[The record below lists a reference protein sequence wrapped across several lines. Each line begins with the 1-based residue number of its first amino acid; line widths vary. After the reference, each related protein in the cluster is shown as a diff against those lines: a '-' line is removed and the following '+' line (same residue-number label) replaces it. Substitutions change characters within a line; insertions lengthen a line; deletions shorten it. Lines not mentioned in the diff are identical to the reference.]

1 MIGLID
7 ASEYYQLLR
16 RGPALER
23 NYECGL
29 FCYAPVLNMP
39 QKGYD
44 KVLRF
49 KDRESLIGRE
59 YDFARVDLK
68 TEFDRVGSTDYE
80 LGISSDE
87 RALVIGAKY
96 RPVIIISIP
105 LAGWTDGRRAPNE
118 SFLTAPVYSFAGDE
132 TKLSY
137 SPEFIDQVKA
147 GCFPQMFYLP
157 ESSQIREGYV
167 GLDRIQSVRKDL
179 LEPKTVKLTEDAL
192 FLFRGWLRFYQ
203 GEDLLAVN
211 DLLFDNRERQ
221 MAALG
226 LNP

>member
-7 ASEYYQLLR
+7 ASEYYQLSR

-29 FCYAPVLNMP
+29 FCYAPVLNTP

-68 TEFDRVGSTDYE
+68 TEFDSAGKTDYE
-80 LGISSDE
+80 LGIRSDE

-96 RPVIIISIP
+96 RPVIIISMP
-105 LAGWTDGRRAPNE
+105 LAGWDRR
-118 SFLTAPVYSFAGDE
+118 
-132 TKLSY
+132 
-137 SPEFIDQVKA
+137 
-147 GCFPQMFYLP
+147 
-157 ESSQIREGYV
+157 
-167 GLDRIQSVRKDL
+167 
-179 LEPKTVKLTEDAL
+179 
-192 FLFRGWLRFYQ
+192 
-203 GEDLLAVN
+203 
-211 DLLFDNRERQ
+211 
-221 MAALG
+221 
-226 LNP
+226 